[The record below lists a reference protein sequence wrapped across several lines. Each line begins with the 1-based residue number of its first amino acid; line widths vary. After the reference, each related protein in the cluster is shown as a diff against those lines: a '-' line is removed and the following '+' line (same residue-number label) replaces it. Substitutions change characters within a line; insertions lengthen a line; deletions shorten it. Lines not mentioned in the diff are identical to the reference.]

1 MSIQNRK
8 ITLGTKE
15 WADSNVNCFFGCSN
29 NCRYCYAKLMAI
41 RFKRKSKDN
50 WKIME
55 PNQKAIDKKYLKRK
69 GRIMFPTSHDI
80 TTESMND
87 CLIVLNKL
95 LISENTVLI
104 TSKPR
109 IIPLFLK
116 SFDRLSGF
124 SESNSS

>member
-1 MSIQNRK
+1 
-8 ITLGTKE
+8 
-15 WADSNVNCFFGCSN
+15 
-29 NCRYCYAKLMAI
+29 MAI
-41 RFKRKSKDN
+41 RFKRKSNKN

-55 PNQKAIDKKYLKRK
+55 PNQKAINKKYFKRK

-104 TSKPR
+104 TSKPCYDC
-109 IIPLFLK
+109 IKKICDKF
-116 SFDRLSGF
+116 
-124 SESNSS
+124 NNYNY